1 MTSIIKVD
9 QIQTAGGTSV
19 MSFDSSGNISHSVV
33 KPAFRIARSSS
44 SSQTTSGGAGVIC
57 PFDVITSNAQNCFN
71 QGGFTFSGGVVTVP
85 VDGVYQLNSNIR
97 VDGVGTGYLVGRITI
112 NGSTTGQSEAYAIT
126 GDPAADYHS
135 FNMSECFKLESGDT
149 IEFKIST
156 QNDTSWSFAGA
167 STASGYLI
175 G

>member
-9 QIQTAGGTSV
+9 QIQNSGGTSV

-44 SSQTTSGGAGVIC
+44 SAQTTSGGTGIIC

-97 VDGVGTGYLVGRITI
+97 VDGVGTGYLIGRITI
-112 NGSTTGQSEAYAIT
+112 NGSTTGQSETYGIT
-126 GDPAADYHS
+126 GDPAADFQS

-149 IEFKIST
+149 IEFRIVP